1 MFFAL
6 IFLLGTKAGV
16 QVDLAEGNTKEVK
29 RKYWRLR
36 RGGHKLWQLWQI
48 MRGHEAAYF
57 KEQINNL
64 KFNIEMGRFNEIT
77 KKN

>member
-29 RKYWRLR
+29 RKY
-36 RGGHKLWQLWQI
+36 
-48 MRGHEAAYF
+48 
-57 KEQINNL
+57 
-64 KFNIEMGRFNEIT
+64 
-77 KKN
+77 